1 MLVYG
6 CSISRLTAFLDRRQ
20 NMLIVLTI
28 WGRVDL
34 QRGQFIYYKPGG
46 TIMQVKQPPS
56 STDHCQVSTAA
67 SHRLA
72 VERVLHA
79 MRERIHEPLSLEDMA
94 DIALLSPYHFCRIFH
109 RIVGIP
115 PGEFLAAL
123 RLAEAQRL
131 LLMTSLSVTDICF
144 ELGYASLG
152 SFTTRFTQLVGL
164 PPRHLRN
171 LAEDFT
177 WPSLETLHDYNTS
190 VFCSVPFHRCFWGSV
205 SAPETFAGLIYVG
218 LFSKPLPQGQPVRC
232 TLLSRPGPYF
242 IKSVPDGCYY
252 VLAAALPLSGSPL
265 AYLLPD
271 SGLLVG
277 IGQEAL
283 VMHNGT
289 MSGQPDIM
297 LRPPQLTDPPI
308 VMALPFL

>member
-1 MLVYG
+1 M
-6 CSISRLTAFLDRRQ
+6 
-20 NMLIVLTI
+20 TI
-28 WGRVDL
+28 WKL
-34 QRGQFIYYKPGG
+34 RGTF
-46 TIMQVKQPPS
+46 MQVRQPLS
-56 STDHCQVSTAA
+56 STDHCQVSTAM

-72 VERVLHA
+72 VERVLHT
-79 MRERIHEPLSLEDMA
+79 MRERICEPLSLEDMA
-94 DIALLSPYHFCRIFH
+94 DIALLSPYHFCRVFH
-109 RIVGIP
+109 RIIGIP

-123 RLAEAQRL
+123 RLADAQRL
-131 LLMTSLSVTDICF
+131 LLTTSLSVTDVCF

-177 WPSLETLHDYNTS
+177 WPSLETLHDHNTS
-190 VFCSVPFHRCFWGSV
+190 VFCPIPFHGCFFGSV
-205 SAPETFAGLIYVG
+205 SAPETFTGLIYVG
-218 LFSKPLPQGQPVRC
+218 LFPKPLPQGLPVSC
-232 TLLSRPGPYF
+232 TRLSGPGSYF

-252 VLAAALPLSGSPL
+252 VLAAALPLSEGPL
-265 AYLLPD
+265 AYLSPD

-277 IGQEAL
+277 ISQEPL

-289 MSGQPDIM
+289 MSGQSDIT

-308 VMALPFL
+308 VMALPFLSTHAVKPWALAPGI

>member
-1 MLVYG
+1 VEYANSTDYL
-6 CSISRLTAFLDRRQ
+6 
-20 NMLIVLTI
+20 
-28 WGRVDL
+28 GRVDL
-34 QRGQFIYYKPGG
+34 QRRQFIYYRSGG
-46 TIMQVKQPPS
+46 TFVQVKQPPS

-72 VERVLHA
+72 VERVLHT
-79 MRERIHEPLSLEDMA
+79 MRERIREPLSLEDMA
-94 DIALLSPYHFCRIFH
+94 DIALLSPYHFCRVFH

-131 LLMTSLSVTDICF
+131 LLTTSLSITDICF

-190 VFCSVPFHRCFWGSV
+190 IFCPTPFHRCFLGSV

-218 LFSKPLPQGQPVRC
+218 LFPKLIPQGQPVRC
-232 TLLSRPGPYF
+232 TLLSRPGTYF

-252 VLAAALPLSGSPL
+252 VLAAALPLSESPL

-277 IGQEAL
+277 ISRGPL
-283 VMHNGT
+283 VMHNGA
-289 MSGQPDIM
+289 MSGQPDIV

>member
-1 MLVYG
+1 VQVEHL
-6 CSISRLTAFLDRRQ
+6 L
-20 NMLIVLTI
+20 
-28 WGRVDL
+28 
-34 QRGQFIYYKPGG
+34 PGTG
-46 TIMQVKQPPS
+46 N
-56 STDHCQVSTAA
+56 CQVSTAA

-72 VERVLHA
+72 VERVLRT
-79 MRERIHEPLSLEDMA
+79 MRELICEPPSLEDMA
-94 DIALLSPYHFCRIFH
+94 DIALLSPYHFCRVFH

-115 PGEFLAAL
+115 PGEYLAAL

-131 LLMTSLSVTDICF
+131 LLTTSLSVTDICF

-177 WPSLETLHDYNTS
+177 WPSLESLHEG
-190 VFCSVPFHRCFWGSV
+190 VIHSVPFRGCFFGSV

-218 LFSKPLPQGQPVRC
+218 LFPKPIPQGQPVSC
-232 TLLSRPGPYF
+232 TCLSSPGPFF
-242 IKSVPDGCYY
+242 IKAVPDGCYY
-252 VLAAALPLSGSPL
+252 VLAAALPQSKSPL
-265 AYLLPD
+265 VYLSPE

-277 IGQEAL
+277 MSQGPL
-283 VMHNGT
+283 MMHNGT
-289 MSGQPDIM
+289 MSGQPDIV
-297 LRPPQLTDPPI
+297 LCPPQLTDPPI

>member
-1 MLVYG
+1 
-6 CSISRLTAFLDRRQ
+6 
-20 NMLIVLTI
+20 
-28 WGRVDL
+28 
-34 QRGQFIYYKPGG
+34 
-46 TIMQVKQPPS
+46 MQVKQLSS
-56 STDHCQVSTAA
+56 STDHCQVSTAV

-79 MRERIHEPLSLEDMA
+79 MRGRICKPLSLEDMA
-94 DIALLSPYHFCRIFH
+94 DIALLSPYHFCRVFH
-109 RIVGIP
+109 RIIGIP

-131 LLMTSLSVTDICF
+131 LLTTSLSVTDICF

-171 LAEDFT
+171 LAENFT
-177 WPSLETLHDYNTS
+177 WPSLESLHED
-190 VFCSVPFHRCFWGSV
+190 VFCSVSSRGRFFGSV
-205 SAPETFAGLIYVG
+205 CAPKTFAGLIYVG
-218 LFSKPLPQGQPVRC
+218 LFPRPIPQGQPVSC
-232 TLLSRPGPYF
+232 TLLSSPGPYS

-252 VLAAALPLSGSPL
+252 VLAAALPLSESPL

-277 IGQEAL
+277 TSQGPL
-283 VMHNGT
+283 VIHNGA
-289 MSGQPDIM
+289 MSGQPDIV
-297 LRPPQLTDPPI
+297 LRPPQSTDPPI